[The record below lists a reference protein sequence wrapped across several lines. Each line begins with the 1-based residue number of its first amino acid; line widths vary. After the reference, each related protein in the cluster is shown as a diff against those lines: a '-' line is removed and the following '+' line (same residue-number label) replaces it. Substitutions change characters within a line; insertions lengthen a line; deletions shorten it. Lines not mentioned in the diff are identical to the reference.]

1 MGGTMGRRQAS
12 KGGAMDKKKAAIV
25 AVTTLVLA
33 GAGTG
38 AVLAGSGDNDKPLRG
53 NALEQATSAALDHVG
68 DGSVVET
75 EVGDDGAAYGVEV
88 RKPDGTVVEVN
99 LDEDF
104 NVTGSER
111 DDDGANEADEVDD
124 DG

>member
-1 MGGTMGRRQAS
+1 
-12 KGGAMDKKKAAIV
+12 MDKKKASIV
-25 AVTTLVLA
+25 AVATLVLA

-38 AVLAGSGDNDKPLRG
+38 AVLAGSGDDDKPLRG
-53 NALEQATSAALDHVG
+53 DALERATSVALDHVG

-88 RKPDGTVVEVN
+88 RKSDGTVVEVN

-104 NVTGSER
+104 NVIGSER
-111 DDDGANEADEVDD
+111 DDDGADGSDEGGDD
-124 DG
+124 D